1 MKVYTI
7 DEFKT
12 IQNNQNYKY
21 IGLFNQQG
29 QTLVPFNS
37 NKQTPGQ
44 RLREIETRLMSE
56 ALPDGYYFIKC
67 KNTVYTKTPSD
78 DYAILKGNK
87 LSEPG
92 TEVPTVQIIEKPS
105 FQPEVLS
112 YSGALKLQV
121 DLERLKMENTALKRE
136 LEDLKTEIEEA
147 RLLSEEEETPSLM
160 QNAKSWL
167 EDIMSI
173 GAPLLDKHFQLK
185 ERQLELR
192 AHELRMLQA
201 SKPATPMQK
210 PETQIRPEE
219 NKSLIENVIMTFQDQ
234 PEIYNKLAD
243 FYNTAQNVEE
253 FLHNVKMFNDQIYN
267 QFAQ

>member
-1 MKVYTI
+1 MKIYTI
-7 DEFKT
+7 DQFKT

-29 QTLVPFNS
+29 QALIPFNS

-78 DYAILKGNK
+78 DYAIKKGDQ
-87 LSEPG
+87 LSESV
-92 TEVPTVQIIEKPS
+92 EVAPVQIIEKPA

-121 DLERLKMENTALKRE
+121 DLERLKMENANLKRE
-136 LEDLKTEIEEA
+136 IDDLKIEIEENK
-147 RLLSEEEETPSLM
+147 LLSEEEETPSLM

-167 EDIMSI
+167 EDIMQI

-201 SKPATPMQK
+201 NKPERPMQK
-210 PETQIRPEE
+210 PETEMRAEQ
-219 NKSLIENVIMTFQDQ
+219 NKSSIENIIMTFQDQ

>member
-7 DEFKT
+7 DQFKT

-29 QTLVPFNS
+29 QPLIPFNS
-37 NKQTPGQ
+37 NKQTPAQ
-44 RLREIETRLMSE
+44 RLREIETRLTSE

-78 DYAILKGNK
+78 DYAILKGDQ
-87 LSEPG
+87 LSE
-92 TEVPTVQIIEKPS
+92 TVQEVAPVQIIEKPV

-121 DLERLKMENTALKRE
+121 DLERLKMENSALKRE
-136 LEDLKTEIEEA
+136 IEELRTEIEET
-147 RLLSEEEETPSLM
+147 RLLSEEEETPGLM
-160 QNAKSWL
+160 QSAKSWL
-167 EDIMSI
+167 EEIMSI

-185 ERQLELR
+185 ERQLEIR
-192 AHELRMLQA
+192 AHELRMLTANNPQR
-201 SKPATPMQK
+201 PMQK
-210 PETQIRPEE
+210 PEMDIRPEE
-219 NKSLIENVIMTFQDQ
+219 NKNTIENIILTFKDN
-234 PEIYNKLAD
+234 PDTYNKLAE
-243 FYNTAQNVEE
+243 FYNAAHNIEE
-253 FLHNVKMFNDQIYN
+253 FLHNVKMFNDDIYK

>member
-7 DEFKT
+7 DQFKT

-29 QTLVPFNS
+29 QALVPFNS
-37 NKQTPGQ
+37 NKQTPAQ
-44 RLREIETRLMSE
+44 RLREIETRLLSE

-78 DYAILKGNK
+78 DYAIMKGEQ

-92 TEVPTVQIIEKPS
+92 QEIAPIQIIEKPV

-121 DLERLKMENTALKRE
+121 DLERLKMENANLKRE
-136 LEDLKTEIEEA
+136 IDDLKIEIEEN

-167 EDIMSI
+167 EEIMQI

-185 ERQLELR
+185 ERSLELR
-192 AHELRMLQA
+192 AHELRLLNA
-201 SKPATPMQK
+201 SKQERPLQK
-210 PETQIRPEE
+210 PETQMRAEE
-219 NKSLIENVIMTFQDQ
+219 NKNDIENIIMTFQDN
-234 PEIYNKLAD
+234 PETYNKLAE
-243 FYNTAQNVEE
+243 FYNSAQNVEE
-253 FLHNVKMFNDQIYN
+253 FLHNVKMFDENIYN
-267 QFAQ
+267 EFAQ

>member
-7 DEFKT
+7 DEFKQ

-29 QTLVPFNS
+29 QPLVPFNS

-92 TEVPTVQIIEKPS
+92 TEMPTVQIIEKPT
-105 FQPEVLS
+105 FGVL
-112 YSGALKLQV
+112 
-121 DLERLKMENTALKRE
+121 
-136 LEDLKTEIEEA
+136 
-147 RLLSEEEETPSLM
+147 
-160 QNAKSWL
+160 
-167 EDIMSI
+167 
-173 GAPLLDKHFQLK
+173 H
-185 ERQLELR
+185 
-192 AHELRMLQA
+192 
-201 SKPATPMQK
+201 
-210 PETQIRPEE
+210 
-219 NKSLIENVIMTFQDQ
+219 
-234 PEIYNKLAD
+234 
-243 FYNTAQNVEE
+243 
-253 FLHNVKMFNDQIYN
+253 
-267 QFAQ
+267 

>member
-1 MKVYTI
+1 MKVFTV
-7 DEFKT
+7 DQFKQ

-29 QTLVPFNS
+29 QAIINFNS
-37 NKQTPGQ
+37 NKQTPAQ

-67 KNTVYTKTPSD
+67 KNTVYGKTPSD
-78 DYAILKGNK
+78 DYAIRKGEQ
-87 LSEPG
+87 LSEQV
-92 TEVPTVQIIEKPS
+92 EVVPAQIIEKPA

-121 DLERLKMENTALKRE
+121 DLERLKLENAALKRE
-136 LEDLKTEIEEA
+136 LEDLKTEVEEA

-167 EDIMSI
+167 EDIMII

-201 SKPATPMQK
+201 NKPAAPMQK
-210 PETQIRPEE
+210 PENEIRAEQ
-219 NKSLIENVIMTFQDQ
+219 NKSSIENTIMTFQDQ